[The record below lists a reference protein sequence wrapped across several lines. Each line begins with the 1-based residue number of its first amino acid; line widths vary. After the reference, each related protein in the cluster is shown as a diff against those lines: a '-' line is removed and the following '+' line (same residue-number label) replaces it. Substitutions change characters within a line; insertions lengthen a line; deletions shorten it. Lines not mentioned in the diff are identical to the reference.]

1 MLSDW
6 LGVPT
11 DGQSKLQELS
21 KLLDGEAS
29 VARDTAHSD
38 GVNRVVARNGEDSR
52 PVAHDDMLALAQH
65 HKPCLLKRPD
75 CIEVIDAGQLGQD

>member
-1 MLSDW
+1 LSAG

-11 DGQSKLQELS
+11 DGQNKLQELP
-21 KLLDGEAS
+21 KLVDGEAG

-38 GVNRVVARNGEDSR
+38 RVDRVVAGNGEDAR
-52 PVAHDDMLALAQH
+52 AVAHDDVLALAQH

-75 CIEVIDAGQLGQD
+75 CIEVIDAGELGQD